1 MRAMTCPVY
10 GPPDVLELRDLP
22 TPEPRPDD
30 VLVRVRAT
38 TVTAA
43 DCAFRSGRPFVARL
57 YAGLVRPRF
66 PVLGGAFAGDVTAV
80 GANVRRFAVGDRVLG
95 VSPDDFGTHAEFLR
109 LPQDRPMARITSAM
123 TYEEAASV
131 VEATTA
137 LTFLR
142 DVGPVRP
149 GQKVLVNGATG
160 SVGSYGVQLAKHY
173 GAEVTAVCGPA
184 NADLARSLGADRV
197 IDRTRVDPTLPGT
210 PEHRLQ
216 DVFFDAAG
224 KSSFARARR
233 ALTPTGTYLATAPT
247 ASVIVHSL
255 WTARGRG
262 RTCRFAASG
271 LRQSPDNL
279 AELDALAGSGA
290 IRAVIDGVYPL
301 EDAAEAHRRAESGRK
316 AGTVVVAC

>member
-80 GANVRRFAVGDRVLG
+80 GANVRRFAVGARVLG
-95 VSPDDFGTHAEFLR
+95 DSPDDFGTHAVFLR

>member
-80 GANVRRFAVGDRVLG
+80 GANVRRFAVGARVLG
-95 VSPDDFGTHAEFLR
+95 DSPDDFGTHAVFLR

-160 SVGSYGVQLAKHY
+160 SVGSYGVQLATHY